1 MRKFNDSEKF
11 IIRELVDY
19 YKVENNNLNTI
30 SRFLNDKILGE
41 DLKLV
46 IRDDG
51 NYITYFKSGNSQK
64 SLFKVVEV
72 FYLFRELIDS
82 HLIFTMP
89 GDFKGILFIGV
100 NENVYGGENE
110 ENKMIL
116 FANGE
121 YIGKD
126 LFWYDKNDNL
136 RYEFFTMTEEHF
148 QIKDFISSVP
158 VISPNIEE
166 LLKNN
171 FRTIEERTLS
181 TTQCAAIVSFL
192 GLLVALILPFV
203 TQTKIHK
210 TQHEEFVQSVNN
222 TKMEISISS
231 NEIIGKI
238 DTLTDVLQELKLS
251 KISETKLI
259 GKIDSLTDVLQEKKL
274 SKMMEN
280 KNNSVK

>member
-11 IIRELVDY
+11 IIREFVDY

-30 SRFLNDKILGE
+30 NLFLRDKILGD

-51 NYITYFKSGNSQK
+51 NYITYFKNGNSRK

-72 FYLFRELIDS
+72 FCLFRELIDS
-82 HLIFTMP
+82 RLIFIMP
-89 GDFKGILFIGV
+89 GELKGMLFIGV
-100 NENVYGGENE
+100 NENEYGVENG

-126 LFWYDKNDNL
+126 LFWYDKSDNMK
-136 RYEFFTMTEEHF
+136 YEFFTMTEEHF

-158 VISPNIEE
+158 VISPNLEE
-166 LLKNN
+166 LVKNN

-181 TTQCAAIVSFL
+181 ITQCAATISFL

-222 TKMEISISS
+222 AKMEISISS

-238 DTLTDVLQELKLS
+238 DTLTDVLQELKSS
-251 KISETKLI
+251 KMSETKLI

-280 KNNSVK
+280 KNNNVK

>member
-1 MRKFNDSEKF
+1 MRKFNDREKV
-11 IIRELVDY
+11 IIREFVDY

-30 SRFLNDKILGE
+30 NRFLSDKILGD
-41 DLKLV
+41 DLKLM

-51 NYITYFKSGNSQK
+51 IYITYFKNGNSRK

-72 FYLFRELIDS
+72 FCLFRELIDS
-82 HLIFTMP
+82 RLIFIMP
-89 GDFKGILFIGV
+89 GDLKGMLFIGV
-100 NENVYGGENE
+100 NEKYGVENG

-116 FANGE
+116 FDNGE

-126 LFWYDKNDNL
+126 LFWYDKSDNKK
-136 RYEFFTMTEEHF
+136 YEFFTMTEEQF

-158 VISPNIEE
+158 VISPNLEE
-166 LLKNN
+166 LVKNN

-181 TTQCAAIVSFL
+181 ITQCAATISFL
-192 GLLVALILPFV
+192 GILVALILPFV

-222 TKMEISISS
+222 AKMEISISS

-238 DTLTDVLQELKLS
+238 DTLTDVLQELKSS